1 MTKTVFLIL
10 LLAFLALVILAL
22 VIYLV
27 WRRRSSSEHPSKISD
42 RDLLLRLSRE
52 PDGFLTPDRLSKTTQ
67 LTKGEARSRLM
78 RLSMA
83 GILDQG
89 YNKRLVSHYTLRHPL
104 GEEDDRPTLSPM
116 PFLTVEDLL
125 LLFERYGYRPRDQ
138 DLIMATGLPLRMIR
152 REMDYFAKEGV
163 IDTLYLSAG
172 YGKQSQR
179 TYVLQEPYRSQPE
192 AFRQRAGRDNLEL
205 REILRNDN
213 FIV

>member
-10 LLAFLALVILAL
+10 LLSFLTMIVLAL
-22 VIYLV
+22 VIYLI
-27 WRRRSSSEHPSKISD
+27 WQRRTGPEVQSKLSD

-52 PDGFLTPDRLSKTTQ
+52 PDGLLTPERLAKTTQ
-67 LTKGEARSRLM
+67 LSKGEARSRLM
-78 RLSMA
+78 RLAMA

-89 YNKRLVSHYTLRHPL
+89 YNKRLVNHYTLREPITD
-104 GEEDDRPTLSPM
+104 EEQPSLSPA
-116 PFLTVEDLL
+116 PFLTVDDLF
-125 LLFERYGYRPRDQ
+125 LLFERYGFRPRDQ
-138 DLIMATGLPLRMIR
+138 DLIMATGLPLAMIR

-163 IDTLYLSAG
+163 IDTIYFSAG

-179 TYVLQEPYRSQPE
+179 TYVLQEPYRSQPA
-192 AFRQRAGRDNLEL
+192 AFLLRANRDNLEL